1 MNEWFNKEGLPAKSE
16 ELLWQLAEAS
26 YQEGSP
32 WTCQQFKEDLAVAHS
47 HYLVLNLPMEGFI
60 SYHQVL
66 EEAEICNLA
75 VLPEKKGQGIG
86 KQLLQAMIRSCLAAG
101 VERIFLE
108 VRVSNFPAQALY
120 LRSGF
125 EIIGRR
131 KNYYSH
137 PQEDALIMEKKVR
150 PVSIT

>member
-1 MNEWFNKEGLPAKSE
+1 MNKLLNKEELPAKSE

-26 YQEGSP
+26 YQDGSP
-32 WTCQQFKEDLAVAHS
+32 WTCEQFKQDLAAVDS
-47 HYLVLNLPMEGFI
+47 HYLVLQPMEAFV
-60 SYHQVL
+60 SYRRVL
-66 EEAEICNLA
+66 DEAEIFNLA
-75 VLPEKKGQGIG
+75 VLPEKKGQGLG
-86 KQLLQAMIRSCLAAG
+86 KLLLQAVIQSCQSAG

-108 VRVSNFPAQALY
+108 VRVRNFPAQALY
-120 LRSGF
+120 LRMVF

-150 PVSIT
+150 PASIK